1 MKNYTKTSQN
11 NFWHKR
17 AMLPLACGASL
28 FASPFLTAQES
39 EEVFEL
45 SPFEVSSSKNERYSA
60 VDTLAGNR
68 LNTKMRDIGSAVSVI
83 TPQLMK
89 DLGAT
94 DNKSL
99 LQYTTGTEV
108 GGPEGNF
115 GGFGDGSLLDESSNF
130 ISPNQN
136 TRVRGLTSADNT
148 RDFFAS
154 EIPWDGYNV
163 DRVELQRG
171 PNSILFGQGSP
182 AGLVNVGLK
191 GASFENSNEVEFR
204 FDQHGSLRFVG
215 DFNRELIE
223 GELAL
228 RVSLLHDDEKYQQD
242 PAFSK
247 DERIYAAL
255 RWDPKALNGDRNRTT
270 FKVSFED
277 GQIESNNPRSLPPID
292 RITPWFETGTYNG
305 VYLSDGNI
313 VGSNGELV
321 AVTKGQTRV
330 YEHLNRRTFNAH
342 QAQQDNLFR
351 ANSGQNRPG
360 INGGPYSGTFNPDY
374 LPNVGSFAEN
384 FGGPINYFASD
395 GGSPDIWQQEI
406 RELRG
411 IGPDGEVDS
420 GIGAFN
426 FNRAIGIA
434 PQAGFA
440 RNAGLPFGE
449 FGVYKN
455 NNITDASIYNFY
467 DNLIDGPNKS
477 EWQNFTNLTAS
488 FSQTFLEDMIGYDIS
503 YNEQSYDNGQLS
515 LLSGSLQALSIDMMA
530 VFPDGTNDGGL
541 DGGVPFDDG
550 TPNPNVGRP
559 FVSDKGQFGNNSR
572 DISRDS
578 LRFTPFVRYDLERGD
593 GNWFTKLLG
602 NGSFTGLYSED
613 NFDRDD
619 RSWQQYAIL
628 DDSYRNFIDNGNIT
642 SFTDNALAPSTLVY
656 LGGSL
661 SNATSAV
668 GANIPGLQRQANLPR
683 SATVRIFDSTW
694 AAPAGVDPA
703 ALWLNNAFLPPALEY
718 PDFDPENPLATD
730 GDGNL
735 LWPDRR
741 ESTQSENAANYV
753 GWRDVPYALTGSED
767 APGNRELL
775 ARSANLDMKETK
787 SEAIIWQGHLLNDS
801 IVGTYGWRKDTVT
814 SQAFNQSNGDHLD
827 NFGHLDFSPSYYSYS
842 NPNATSAELEVQ
854 SRSYSIVTHLDNL
867 PFLTN
872 AFDNSPLRVSLF
884 YNNSSNFQPESARV
898 DAYGESLSAPSGETT
913 DTGILFQSKDGK
925 YSFKVNKYKSTV
937 TNSTSGALSG
947 SWFLGA
953 SQAWSGDWANRY
965 EYDFTTGSAEV
976 ATNMANNRPAG
987 APVPPGFDLGR
998 IPASNE
1004 DYDPANSLYNYG
1016 TAPGETLEE
1025 ASAREG
1031 RAVAAWRAWQAQVD
1045 PRFYE
1050 AWSIDLNAPFAAS
1063 PNEITALQSSPQNFS
1078 VTENSV
1084 SEGYE
1089 LEFTMNP
1096 TENWNILVNASKSK
1110 ATRNNIGGTALSEF
1124 IEGYQNA
1131 LRNTAAGDLRIWWGG
1146 AGNETALF
1154 QWNSNIGSEWTSR
1167 KLQEGTDVPELREWR
1182 WNAITNYNFTEGKF
1196 KGFNVG
1202 AGLRWQDSVVI
1213 GYRPVPGA
1221 TENEISFDLSNPYTG
1236 PTETNI
1242 DLWAGYGRP
1251 LNNNIDWRI
1260 QLNVRNAFEGDG
1272 LIPITVQPDGSPAG
1286 FRIAPSET
1294 WALRNTFSF

>member
-1 MKNYTKTSQN
+1 MKNYTETSQS
-11 NFWHKR
+11 NFWRKR
-17 AMLPLACGASL
+17 ALLSLTCGASL
-28 FASPFLTAQES
+28 FASPFLAAQDS
-39 EEVFEL
+39 DEVFEL
-45 SPFEVSSSKNERYSA
+45 SPFEVNNTDNERYSA

-68 LNTKMRDIGSAVSVI
+68 LNTKLRDIGSAVTVI
-83 TPQLMK
+83 TPQLLK
-89 DLGAT
+89 DIGAT

-130 ISPNQN
+130 VNPNQN

-148 RDFFAS
+148 RDFFTS

-191 GASFENSNEVEFR
+191 GASFDNSNELEFR
-204 FDQHGSLRFVG
+204 FDEHGSLRFVG
-215 DFNRELIE
+215 DFNREIIE
-223 GELAL
+223 DELAI

-242 PAFSK
+242 PAFNR

-255 RWDPKALNGDRNRTT
+255 RWDPSALNGDRNRTT
-270 FKVSFED
+270 FKINFED
-277 GQIESNNPRSLPPID
+277 GKVRSNNPRSLPPID

-305 VYLSDGNI
+305 VYLADGNI
-313 VGSNGELV
+313 IDANGNLQPV
-321 AVTKGQTRV
+321 SKGDTRV
-330 YEHLNRRTFNAH
+330 YNHLNRSTYNAH

-351 ANSGQNRPG
+351 PNHGQGRPG
-360 INGGPYSGTFNPDY
+360 INGGPYSGAFNPSY
-374 LPNVGSFAEN
+374 APNLGSFAEN
-384 FGGPINYFASD
+384 FGGPINYFSAD
-395 GGSPDIWQQEI
+395 GGTPDIWQQEI
-406 RELRG
+406 KEIRG
-411 IGPDGEVDS
+411 IGPDGEIDS
-420 GIGAFN
+420 GVGAFN
-426 FNRAIGIA
+426 FNRAVGIA
-434 PQAGFA
+434 TQATFA

-455 NNITDASIYNFY
+455 NNITDPSIYNFY

-477 EWQNFTNLTAS
+477 EWQNFQYFSAS
-488 FSQTFLEDMIGYDIS
+488 FAQTFLDDMIGYDIS
-503 YNEQSYDNGQLS
+503 YNEQNYDNGQLS
-515 LLSGSLQALSIDMMA
+515 LLSGSRQSLYIDIMSA
-530 VFPDGTNDGGL
+530 FPDGTNDGAL

-559 FVSDKGQFGNNSR
+559 FVSDKGQFGNNSQ

-593 GNWFTKLLG
+593 GNWFTKILG

-613 NFDRDD
+613 NFDRD
-619 RSWQQYAIL
+619 RREWQQYAIL
-628 DDSYRNFIDNGNIT
+628 DQSYIDFIDGGRGSIGD
-642 SFTDNALAPSTLVY
+642 FTDNNLAPSTLVY

-661 SNATSAV
+661 SGASSAS
-668 GANIPGLQRQANLPR
+668 GANIPALQRQAALPR
-683 SATVRIFDSTW
+683 SASVRIFDSTW
-694 AAPAGVDPA
+694 ANLPGVDPA
-703 ALWLNNAFLPPALEY
+703 AEWINNAFLPPELEY
-718 PDFDPENPLATD
+718 PDYDATNPDAAT
-730 GDGNL
+730 

-741 ESTQSENAANYV
+741 IDTQSENAANYV
-753 GWRDVPYALTGSED
+753 GWRDVPYNLTASED

-775 ARSANLDMKETK
+775 ARQAALDLKETK
-787 SEAIIWQGHLLNDS
+787 SEAVIWQGHLLNDS
-801 IVGTYGWRKDTVT
+801 IIGTYGWRKDTVT
-814 SQAFNQSNGDHLD
+814 SQAFTQNNGDHLD
-827 NFGHLDFSPSYYSYS
+827 NFGHLDFDPSYYSYN
-842 NPNATSAELEVQ
+842 NPNATTAELEVQ
-854 SRSYSIVTHLDNL
+854 SRSHSIVTHLDSL

-872 AFDNSPLRVSLF
+872 AFDNSPVRVSLF

-913 DTGILFQSKDGK
+913 DTGILFQSKNGK

-937 TNSTSGALSG
+937 TNSNSGSLSGA
-947 SWFLGA
+947 WFIGA

-965 EYDFTTGSAEV
+965 EYDFALNAPETILA
-976 ATNMANNRPAG
+976 MANNRPEG
-987 APVPPGFDLGR
+987 APVPPGYSPDR
-998 IPASNE
+998 IPAENP
-1004 DYDPANSLYNYG
+1004 DYDPGSNFYNYG
-1016 TAPGETLEE
+1016 TAPGETQ
-1025 ASAREG
+1025 ADAHAREAA
-1031 RAVAAWRAWQAQVD
+1031 AVSAFRNWQAQVD

-1050 AWSIDLNAPFAAS
+1050 AWGLDLNAPFSAN
-1063 PNEITALQSSPQNFS
+1063 PQELTAIQSTPQNFS

-1096 TENWNILVNASKSK
+1096 TENWNILVNASKAT
-1110 ATRNNIGGTALSEF
+1110 ATRNNIGGTALTEF
-1124 IEGYQNA
+1124 IEGYSNA
-1131 LRNTAAGDLRIWWGG
+1131 VQNTAAGDLRIWWGG

-1182 WNAITNYNFTEGKF
+1182 LNAITNYNFTEGKF

-1213 GYRPVPGA
+1213 GYRPIPGA
-1221 TENEISFDLSNPYTG
+1221 TDTQVSFDLSNPYTG
-1236 PTETNI
+1236 PTETNV

-1260 QLNVRNAFEGDG
+1260 QLNIRNAFQGDG

-1286 FRIAPSET
+1286 FRIAPSQT
-1294 WALRNTFSF
+1294 WAIRNTFSF